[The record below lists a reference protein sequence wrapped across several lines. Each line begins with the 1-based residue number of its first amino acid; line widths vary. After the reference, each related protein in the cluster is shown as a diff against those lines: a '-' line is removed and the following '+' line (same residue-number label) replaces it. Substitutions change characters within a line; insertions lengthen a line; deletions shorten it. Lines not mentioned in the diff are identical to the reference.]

1 VRAIAIFV
9 LLLLTAV
16 VSASA
21 VPKVDRSETSYNE
34 VDTPV
39 NQAPPAAHGIRLVR
53 PAKVAI
59 PIPKKAVLAH
69 WDIQAPIEEPLSQ
82 ALSLKHH
89 SGSLQELLCTLQI

>member
-1 VRAIAIFV
+1 MRAIAIFI

-16 VSASA
+16 VSVST

-39 NQAPPAAHGIRLVR
+39 NQAPPAAHGIRFVR

-59 PIPKKAVLAH
+59 PIPKKAVQTH
-69 WDIQAPIEEPLSQ
+69 WDTQVPVEEAPSPARSVRP
-82 ALSLKHH
+82 H
-89 SGSLQELLCTLQI
+89 SDSLQELLCTLLI